1 MTNNVPV
8 LSDAPTLKEARDYVE
23 WMVGSDWGYSLGM
36 DDPTALGYPR
46 DIADALDRNEMAL
59 FRTFGVKE
67 MTEVFWEMVDF
78 VCDGRA

>member
-8 LSDAPTLKEARDYVE
+8 LSDAPTFQEARDYVE
-23 WMVGSDWGYSLGM
+23 WMVGSEWGYSLGM
-36 DDPTALGYPR
+36 DDPTALGFPPEV
-46 DIADALDRNEMAL
+46 AVALDANESTL
-59 FRTFGVKE
+59 FRAFGVKT